1 MKDGRL
7 LYQLSNT
14 RRFKKN
20 EEKLNKIYLF
30 IFHRNSSLGKKNFK
44 FSIEYSIEYSIE
56 HSIGFLLIVF
66 SIEKSIELCRKL

>member
-7 LYQLSNT
+7 PYQLSNT

-30 IFHRNSSLGKKNFK
+30 IFLDNDNRHITFSMYIPLFAPIQRVYHLGFIHAF
-44 FSIEYSIEYSIE
+44 FSGP
-56 HSIGFLLIVF
+56 H
-66 SIEKSIELCRKL
+66 